1 MSAFQE
7 LQSTCP
13 SLAVL
18 LTEAAKALPNE
29 PLVTLKRLTLLGDSI
44 TQFILAFEGLREPA
58 ENSQIARLNTLSNRG
73 FLPSM
78 LLPFFRVLNGAERVE
93 SSAPQTVQM
102 RAALVMKL
110 AYRLAT
116 LFTKAYGTHLPPAAI
131 KAVNPDDVVKTI
143 RVSAIPETV
152 RRLARKEA
160 ARRANTLQLA
170 EEETRV
176 IIDFQLR
183 VAGWQADS
191 IALRYSQG
199 SRPLKAA
206 NQAIA
211 EWPTET
217 GPADYALFTALDFIG
232 FIESKKMG
240 KDVVSDLEQSKRY
253 SKGAKLDGQARFIS
267 KSWEQYRVPF
277 LFATNA
283 RPYLDQLKDKSGIW
297 FLDTRSPTNHPR
309 PLQGWYSPEDLV
321 ALFSQDIPT
330 AHKKLAK
337 ETMEYLGLR
346 DYQEKAVNK
355 TEAALDKGSKQILI
369 AMATGTGKTRVAIGL
384 IYRLLKAERFRRIL
398 FVVDRTSLGEQAADK
413 FKETRLEELKTF
425 DQIYDLKE
433 VDHSVIESTTKV
445 NIATVQGLMHAIM
458 YPSSAREVP
467 SVGQYDCIIV
477 DEAHRG
483 YTLDRELSE
492 EEVLYRDQNE
502 YLSKYRRVID
512 YFDAVKIALTATP
525 APHTTEIFGKPV
537 FTYTYREAVI
547 DGWLVDHEPPHQLIT
562 RLAKEGIKWAKGDTI
577 PVYDPAT
584 GQITNIE
591 DIPDEVKLEIEHFN
605 KLVLT
610 ENFNRTVAKDLVK
623 YLNPDGEGKTLVFA
637 SSDDHADLVVGILKD
652 EFEASGVPTLDDA
665 ILKITGSIDRPES
678 AIRRFKNERLPN
690 IAVTV
695 DLLTTG
701 IDVPEICNL
710 VFLRRV
716 RSRIL
721 FEQML
726 GRATRR
732 CDRIYKDHFNIFDAV
747 ALYEALEPVSNMK
760 AVAADPS
767 TTLGELVAE
776 LDQLFEDNPKPW
788 TLKKQLEQI
797 LAKFQR
803 LLHGLDEKTQAE
815 WAALAGGQTLK
826 QFLDSLDI
834 GDPGECRK
842 KLAGKRNLLSFLDE
856 NRYRPKKQLISHHKD
871 ELHSH
876 QRGYGKAEK
885 PEDYLNAFR
894 EFIINNMNKI
904 PALAIVCQRPRAL
917 TRQALKELKFAL
929 DQAGFTER
937 NLRVA
942 WEDWTNEDIAA
953 DIISFIRRQALGDPL
968 ISHEKRIRDALARI
982 YAAREW
988 TAVQRQW
995 LQRIEKQ
1002 LVAQTVVDREDF
1014 DRGEFAAQGGFNRL
1028 NKIFQGNFQKVLD
1041 DINEKL
1047 YPEEKQTA

>member
-1 MSAFQE
+1 
-7 LQSTCP
+7 
-13 SLAVL
+13 
-18 LTEAAKALPNE
+18 
-29 PLVTLKRLTLLGDSI
+29 
-44 TQFILAFEGLREPA
+44 
-58 ENSQIARLNTLSNRG
+58 
-73 FLPSM
+73 
-78 LLPFFRVLNGAERVE
+78 
-93 SSAPQTVQM
+93 
-102 RAALVMKL
+102 
-110 AYRLAT
+110 
-116 LFTKAYGTHLPPAAI
+116 
-131 KAVNPDDVVKTI
+131 
-143 RVSAIPETV
+143 
-152 RRLARKEA
+152 
-160 ARRANTLQLA
+160 
-170 EEETRV
+170 
-176 IIDFQLR
+176 
-183 VAGWQADS
+183 
-191 IALRYSQG
+191 
-199 SRPLKAA
+199 
-206 NQAIA
+206 
-211 EWPTET
+211 
-217 GPADYALFTALDFIG
+217 
-232 FIESKKMG
+232 
-240 KDVVSDLEQSKRY
+240 
-253 SKGAKLDGQARFIS
+253 
-267 KSWEQYRVPF
+267 
-277 LFATNA
+277 
-283 RPYLDQLKDKSGIW
+283 
-297 FLDTRSPTNHPR
+297 
-309 PLQGWYSPEDLV
+309 
-321 ALFSQDIPT
+321 
-330 AHKKLAK
+330 
-337 ETMEYLGLR
+337 MEYLGLR

-776 LDQLFEDNPKPW
+776 
-788 TLKKQLEQI
+788 
-797 LAKFQR
+797 
-803 LLHGLDEKTQAE
+803 
-815 WAALAGGQTLK
+815 
-826 QFLDSLDI
+826 
-834 GDPGECRK
+834 
-842 KLAGKRNLLSFLDE
+842 
-856 NRYRPKKQLISHHKD
+856 
-871 ELHSH
+871 
-876 QRGYGKAEK
+876 
-885 PEDYLNAFR
+885 
-894 EFIINNMNKI
+894 
-904 PALAIVCQRPRAL
+904 
-917 TRQALKELKFAL
+917 
-929 DQAGFTER
+929 
-937 NLRVA
+937 
-942 WEDWTNEDIAA
+942 
-953 DIISFIRRQALGDPL
+953 
-968 ISHEKRIRDALARI
+968 
-982 YAAREW
+982 
-988 TAVQRQW
+988 
-995 LQRIEKQ
+995 
-1002 LVAQTVVDREDF
+1002 
-1014 DRGEFAAQGGFNRL
+1014 
-1028 NKIFQGNFQKVLD
+1028 
-1041 DINEKL
+1041 
-1047 YPEEKQTA
+1047 